1 MRKCSAG
8 ACPPLGAGG
17 AWQNPP
23 CQLAV
28 PSHNSGYSYLRVPA
42 PAGTSDWYESMSRT
56 PIRDAPSNQSRRRLS
71 NGETCR
77 IVDRGPRAE

>member
-28 PSHNSGYSYLRVPA
+28 PSHNSGFSYLRVPA
-42 PAGTSDWYESMSRT
+42 PAGTSDWYESMSNALRT
-56 PIRDAPSNQSRRRLS
+56 GMRPPINLDAGSP
-71 NGETCR
+71 TAK
-77 IVDRGPRAE
+77 RAEL